1 MHTDEVACL
10 VADCISVYNI
20 ILRLQNIHM
29 MDLPPSY
36 NMKSKMKKKRKY
48 SGKCILDHKG

>member
-36 NMKSKMKKKRKY
+36 NMKSKMEKK
-48 SGKCILDHKG
+48 GNIQGNVF

>member
-48 SGKCILDHKG
+48 SGKCILDQKG